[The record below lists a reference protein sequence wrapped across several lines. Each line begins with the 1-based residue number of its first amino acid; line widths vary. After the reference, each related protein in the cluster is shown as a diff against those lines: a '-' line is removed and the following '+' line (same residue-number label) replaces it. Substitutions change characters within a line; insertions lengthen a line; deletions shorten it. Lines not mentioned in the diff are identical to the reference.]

1 MGSAQQFQF
10 YFLGISFAVLTHLPK
25 RDTGNSCRSELSSAF
40 HSLTHLNHRFS
51 FFLIDTPSLA
61 HLFDEIRSG
70 SDGWQVGNLWLHQL
84 VEMTESLFPVFVGVP
99 EVLGNSVLFKQKL
112 AMVASYI
119 KAKRC
124 QFFLS
129 NNRTVLSESIFL
141 SLQILIH
148 QQSSIRLSELLHRTL
163 DSNR

>member
-1 MGSAQQFQF
+1 
-10 YFLGISFAVLTHLPK
+10 
-25 RDTGNSCRSELSSAF
+25 
-40 HSLTHLNHRFS
+40 
-51 FFLIDTPSLA
+51 
-61 HLFDEIRSG
+61 
-70 SDGWQVGNLWLHQL
+70 
-84 VEMTESLFPVFVGVP
+84 MTENLFPVFVGVS

-112 AMVASYI
+112 TMVASYI
-119 KAKRC
+119 KAKSC